1 MSIQVPLDE
10 LTDEIDRRG
19 AGYLLTST
27 AGGRPH
33 VMHQRFSAD
42 GTDLVVPVGRSAA
55 ANIATEAAVT
65 LLWPPLVGA
74 AAATDTD
81 SYSLIADGTAR
92 VVTSDDGSRAVITA
106 TSAVF
111 HRPAD

>member
-10 LTDEIDRRG
+10 LNDEIDRRG

-27 AGGRPH
+27 ADGRPH
-33 VMHQRFSAD
+33 VMHQRFGMD
-42 GTDLVVPVGRSAA
+42 GADLVVPVGRSAA

-65 LLWPPLVGA
+65 LLWPPLDGA
-74 AAATDTD
+74 ADAAETDG
-81 SYSLIADGTAR
+81 YSLIADGTAR
-92 VVTSDDGSRAVITA
+92 IVTDDDGARAIINPI
-106 TSAVF
+106 SAVF